1 MQCPNDPVLNYLWGY
16 LWGKNTIS
24 IAYQHVVNAMEMVAE
39 AFQLP
44 LKTRNISGRFV
55 SQVFEESDGTAIL
68 FRLVRDAGIFSL

>member
-1 MQCPNDPVLNYLWGY
+1 M
-16 LWGKNTIS
+16 K
-24 IAYQHVVNAMEMVAE
+24 MVAE